1 MVDVE
6 QRREGGWTVVRPVGD
21 LDRFS
26 SVAFQQEFADLAG
39 TAVVVDLAEVPFVDS
54 AGLGALV
61 AGVRTVRGAGG
72 DVAVVGARPALRR
85 LFDMTGLDRFVRVL
99 STIDE
104 VAAPAGLE
112 GPA

>member
-6 QRREGGWTVVRPVGD
+6 QRHEGGWVVVHPVGD

-72 DVAVVGARPALRR
+72 DVAVAGARPALRR

-99 STIDE
+99 STIDD
-104 VAAPAGLE
+104 VAASASPQAPA
-112 GPA
+112 